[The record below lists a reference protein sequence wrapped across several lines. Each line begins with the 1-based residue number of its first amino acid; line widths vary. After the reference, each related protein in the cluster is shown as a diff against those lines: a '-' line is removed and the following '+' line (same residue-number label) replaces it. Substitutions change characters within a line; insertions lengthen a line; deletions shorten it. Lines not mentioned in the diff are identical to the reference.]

1 MGALVKGSYYDETA
15 GLALVALIGVCV
27 LSGLVVLGLLMWGV
41 L

>member
-1 MGALVKGSYYDETA
+1 MKGSYYDETT

-27 LSGLVVLGLLMWGV
+27 LSGLVVIGLLMWGV

>member
-1 MGALVKGSYYDETA
+1 MKGSYYDETA